1 MGTHTMAS
9 LRTTPLLLLLLSL
22 TLTAAKPQFRRL
34 FDDLSEDLT
43 KREGR
48 QYDPVQELADAVV
61 EEVQENIKEELEEI
75 VGEAVEEAVEAV
87 VESELVQDAEDRIEN
102 AAEAV
107 VEAAVETPEAAEAAE
122 GAVDTEAA
130 EDADETAKS
139 VVETVADAMGLL
151 TETLS
156 TALIV
161 PGTTASSFLTFI
173 LLHFVVLPTW
183 GLVGKWPLL
192 AALQALGIAG
202 GLAGALGA
210 ASWDSRL
217 IGTHT
222 VTVTIY
228 ILATGIVTVI
238 VILRFIVK
246 LRFTGTCALRSEK
259 NKSQK

>member
-1 MGTHTMAS
+1 MGTTHTMAS
-9 LRTTPLLLLLLSL
+9 LRTTPLLLLPLS
-22 TLTAAKPQFRRL
+22 LTAAKPQFRRL

-48 QYDPVQELADAVV
+48 QDDPVQELADAVV

-75 VGEAVEEAVEAV
+75 VGEAGEEAVEAV
-87 VESELVQDAEDRIEN
+87 GESELVQDAEDTIEN

-107 VEAAVETPEAAEAAE
+107 VEAVVETAKAAAEGAAIGKGYLLEAAKLVEAAIGIEESVTEAAVDTPEAAEAAE

-130 EDADETAKS
+130 EDADETAES

-161 PGTTASSFLTFI
+161 LGTTASSFLTFI
-173 LLHFVVLPTW
+173 LLHFLVLPTW
-183 GLVGKWPLL
+183 GLVGRWPLL

-202 GLAGALGA
+202 GLAGALG
-210 ASWDSRL
+210 SGL
-217 IGTHT
+217 LG
-222 VTVTIY
+222 
-228 ILATGIVTVI
+228 
-238 VILRFIVK
+238 
-246 LRFTGTCALRSEK
+246 
-259 NKSQK
+259 